1 MPSTVERKFSFS
13 RKYRLRNKRRIDE
26 LFQKGEFRTRG
37 YLKFRFLP
45 NDEGCMRTVLTVSK
59 RVGNS
64 PQRNRLKRLVREALR
79 LSGELRKKSLDC
91 GIFITKTPGNP
102 PTFEEIKGYLS
113 WFLSHLPDENPTNIK

>member
-1 MPSTVERKFSFS
+1 MPSLTRGRFSFS
-13 RKYRLRNKRRIDE
+13 RKHRLSSKRRIDE

-45 NDEGCMRTVLTVSK
+45 NDKGCMRIVLTVSK

-79 LSGELRKKSLDC
+79 LSGELQKRSLDC

-102 PTFEEIKGYLS
+102 PVLEEIKEYLD
-113 WFLSHLPDENPTNIK
+113 WFLSHLPDENPKNI

>member
-1 MPSTVERKFSFS
+1 MPSSTRGKFSFS
-13 RKYRLRNKRRIDE
+13 RKHRLSSKRRIDE

-45 NDEGCMRTVLTVSK
+45 NDEGCMRIVLTVSK

-79 LSGELRKKSLDC
+79 LSGELQKRSLDC
-91 GIFITKTPGNP
+91 GIFITKTPGKP
-102 PTFEEIKGYLS
+102 PVLEEIKEYLG
-113 WFLSHLPDENPTNIK
+113 WFLSHLPDENPKNT